1 MLSESSAGG
10 NAGPGAAMR
19 RALYSNSGATRA
31 WGTIAGAVLLA
42 VVAVLI
48 GVVSSASM
56 VLLLIFPVALLA
68 WFGGVWAGRAG
79 ALIGAGVQA
88 ALGSLWATTPESAGL
103 DGLGFV
109 VTAATLL
116 LLAEAIPPLRES
128 ARHHREQSQRDP
140 LTGLGNRRYFRELAA
155 VELHRT
161 RRYRRPLS
169 LIYLDVDGFE
179 RVNEK
184 EGYAAG
190 DAILSAMGTVLTSSF
205 RASDVVARI
214 AGDEFALMLPE
225 TSGQGA
231 QVVAQKL
238 RERLADAVKGT
249 GRPITFSV
257 AIIGFEDG
265 AVSLDP
271 VLQQA
276 DAAMLEAKR
285 AGPGATEYRDYV
297 HPPVDLV

>member
-1 MLSESSAGG
+1 MV
-10 NAGPGAAMR
+10 
-19 RALYSNSGATRA
+19 
-31 WGTIAGAVLLA
+31 AGAILLL
-42 VVAVLI
+42 VVTVLI
-48 GVVSSASM
+48 GVISCASM
-56 VLLLIFPVALLA
+56 VLLLIFPVVLLS
-68 WFGGVWAGRAG
+68 WFGGRWAGRIG

-88 ALGSLWATTPESAGL
+88 ALGSLWATSPETAGL

-128 ARHHREQSQRDP
+128 ARQHREQSQRDP
-140 LTGLGNRRYFRELAA
+140 LTGLGNRRYFRELAL

-169 LIYLDVDGFE
+169 LVYLDVDGFE

-184 EGYAAG
+184 DGYAAG
-190 DAILSAMGTVLTSSF
+190 DAILSTMGTVLTSSF

-225 TSGQGA
+225 TSGEGA

-238 RERLADAVKGT
+238 RERMAEALKDSGHRV
-249 GRPITFSV
+249 TFSV
-257 AIIGFEDG
+257 AIIGFDEG
-265 AVSLDP
+265 AVLLDP

-285 AGPGATEYRDYV
+285 AGPGSTQYRDYV
-297 HPPVDLV
+297 HPPVSLV